1 MVHILSCPLF
11 AETVRVSSTYWL
23 NNPSLLQSYLE
34 EHDINTI
41 YIAPAKYL
49 DSLESKLTMLK
60 NIARVEI
67 YPFGGG
73 FKLRSMILFGLES
86 EEDYKFFTK
95 ITEWKITK
103 GGDIILE

>member
-1 MVHILSCPLF
+1 
-11 AETVRVSSTYWL
+11 
-23 NNPSLLQSYLE
+23 LE

-49 DSLESKLTMLK
+49 DLLESKITILK

-67 YPFGGG
+67 LPFGGG
-73 FKLRSMILFGLES
+73 FKSRSMILFGLES
-86 EEDYKFFTK
+86 EEDYQFFKK

-103 GGDIILE
+103 GGDIILD